1 MTKRIQFLLDTF
13 RKEPKLIFLVDGV
26 GASVSAFF
34 LVVMLSVFNE
44 SIGLSLPI
52 LFVLG
57 GLALLF
63 AAYSLTC
70 FYTSAPHRPYLL
82 LIIIANTLY
91 SIFTLTLVFF
101 YSSLT
106 TLGIVYFILE
116 LLIVSTLIYVEIMV
130 FRKSTFL
137 T

>member
-1 MTKRIQFLLDTF
+1 MQFLIDRF
-13 RKEPKLIFLVDGV
+13 IKQPNSVFLIDGV
-26 GASVSAFF
+26 GASVSALF
-34 LVVMLSVFNE
+34 LGIVLTTFHE
-44 SIGLSLPI
+44 SIGLSLPV
-52 LFVLG
+52 LFVLS

-63 AAYSLTC
+63 AVYSLTC

-82 LIIIANTLY
+82 LIIIANTFY
-91 SIFTLTLVFF
+91 SILTLALVFF

-116 LLIVSTLIYVEIMV
+116 LLIVSILIYIEIMI